1 MKSDDII
8 LGILSEKPATGYEI
22 KEKFSSIFSNF
33 YNASFGSIYPI
44 LHKLTDA
51 GKVTFETVEQSG
63 KPDKKI
69 YSITKDGRKAFNEY
83 LQHPVENKKIKSDF
97 MVHLFYSYDMSKEAR
112 ENLIQTEI
120 NNQAEGITQLES
132 LRKSLNLKEV
142 TKYQLFTLDLGIKQR
157 KLLLNELK
165 LLEK

>member
-8 LGILSEKPATGYEI
+8 LGILTEKPATGYEI
-22 KEKFSSIFSNF
+22 KEKFSSIFNNF

-51 GKVTFETVEQSG
+51 GKVVFEIVEQTG
-63 KPDKKI
+63 KPNKKI
-69 YSITKDGRKAFNEY
+69 YSITESGRQAFAEY
-83 LQHPVENKKIKSDF
+83 LQTPVEPRKIKSDF
-97 MVHLFYSYDMSKEAR
+97 MVRLYYSGDLPKTERETLINHEIDEQLAGIEA
-112 ENLIQTEI
+112 L
-120 NNQAEGITQLES
+120 QA
-132 LRKSLNLKEV
+132 LRKSLDLNEI

-165 LLEK
+165 KLK

>member
-51 GKVTFETVEQSG
+51 GKVVFEIVEQTG
-63 KPDKKI
+63 KPNKKI
-69 YSITKDGRKAFNEY
+69 YSITKSGRKAFAEY
-83 LQHPVENKKIKSDF
+83 LQTPVEPKKIKSDF
-97 MVHLFYSYDMSKEAR
+97 MVKLFYSADLSKNER
-112 ENLIQTEI
+112 ETLI
-120 NNQAEGITQLES
+120 NNEIKDQLNGIEELQA
-132 LRKSLNLKEV
+132 LRKSLDLSEI

-157 KLLLNELK
+157 KLLLEELK
-165 LLEK
+165 NLK